1 MKSDLGLMP
10 SNDGV
15 VIRLSI
21 PQMTEQRRQELV
33 KVVHKKTEDCRVAVR
48 NVRRDANEVI
58 KKMEKDKTVS
68 EDEAKKAQEDI
79 QKLTDKII
87 KDVDLV
93 MAAKEK
99 EIMEV

>member
-1 MKSDLGLMP
+1 MSGVGL
-10 SNDGV
+10 
-15 VIRLSI
+15 
-21 PQMTEQRRQELV
+21 
-33 KVVHKKTEDCRVAVR
+33 
-48 NVRRDANEVI
+48 

-93 MAAKEK
+93 MAAKETD
-99 EIMEV
+99 IMEV